1 MADGEAL
8 MNKVRSE
15 RKKTISIATSCW
27 NEVENIPL
35 FYQRVRAELEKHP
48 QYDYEFVVADNNSTD
63 GTRNELR
70 RIAASDPK
78 FKVIFNARNFGHIRS
93 PYHALLN
100 TGGDLVFYLCS
111 DLQEPPEML
120 GEFLKKYEEGFEV
133 IAGVRSGTHDG
144 FLMEFLRGRYY
155 KLLQKSASDQELLEK
170 FTGFGL
176 FDRKFIEALRKFHE
190 PYPYF
195 RGLVSEIGLRRCE
208 VPFVQDKRRHG
219 VTKNNYFTLYD
230 MAMTGLVN
238 HSKLPL
244 RLAVLT
250 GFLIGGASFLVAVV
264 YFVLKLLWWNTFSLG
279 LAPLVIG
286 LFFLSGV
293 QLLFIGIIGEYLGAV
308 WIQVKNRPLVI
319 EEERINFDE

>member
-1 MADGEAL
+1 

-48 QYDYEFVVADNNSTD
+48 QYDYEFVVADNASTD
-63 GTRNELR
+63 GTREVLR
-70 RIAASDPK
+70 RIAAADPK
-78 FKVIFNARNFGHIRS
+78 FKVILNARNFGHIRS
-93 PYHALLN
+93 PYNALLSA
-100 TGGDLVFYLCS
+100 GGDLVFYLCS
-111 DLQEPPEML
+111 DLQEPPELL
-120 GEFLKKYEEGFEV
+120 GQFLDKYELGYDV
-133 IAGVRSGTHDG
+133 VAGVRSGTHAG
-144 FLMEFLRGRYY
+144 VLMEFLRGLYY
-155 KLLQKSASDQELLEK
+155 KLLQKSTPGQKLLEK

-176 FDRKFIEALRKFHE
+176 YDRKFIDALRKFHE

-195 RGLVSEIGLRRCE
+195 RGLVSEIGLKQCE
-208 VPFVQDKRRHG
+208 VPFVQDKRQHG

-250 GFLIGGASFLVAVV
+250 GFLIGGASLVVAII
-264 YFVLKLLWWNTFSLG
+264 YFVLKLLWWDTFNLG

-286 LFFLSGV
+286 MFFLSGV

-308 WIQVKNRPLVI
+308 WVQVKNRPLVI
-319 EEERINFDE
+319 EEERINFDR